1 VIREPEASAMHHH
14 IIEQSQPVAE
24 AVCRRTIL
32 IVEDDPSIA
41 EVLSIRL
48 DQQGYDSH
56 CAGTGAEAMKLARRH
71 QPHLALLDLR
81 LPDVDGFAL
90 CQQMD
95 DDPETCAIPKI
106 VLSGMERP
114 DIIRATRSAGCKF
127 FVRKP
132 YDPNALLILIEQAI
146 SETEQW

>member
-1 VIREPEASAMHHH
+1 MQSHV
-14 IIEQSQPVAE
+14 IEQPQTVGGFIG
-24 AVCRRTIL
+24 RRSIL
-32 IVEDDPSIA
+32 IVEDDPAIA

-56 CAGTGAEAMKLARRH
+56 RAETGAEAMSMARQHR
-71 QPHLALLDLR
+71 PHLALLDLR
-81 LPDVDGFAL
+81 LPDVDGFTL

-95 DDPETCAIPKI
+95 DDPETCDIPKI

-146 SETEQW
+146 RESEEW

>member
-1 VIREPEASAMHHH
+1 MHSHVIEKM
-14 IIEQSQPVAE
+14 QPVDE
-24 AVCRRTIL
+24 AITRRSIL

-56 CAGTGAEAMKLARRH
+56 RAETGAEAMTLARRH
-71 QPHLALLDLR
+71 QPHLVLLDLR
-81 LPDVDGFAL
+81 LPDVDGFTL

-95 DDPETCAIPKI
+95 DDPQTCEIPKI

>member
-1 VIREPEASAMHHH
+1 MHSHVIEKL
-14 IIEQSQPVAE
+14 QPVDGAII
-24 AVCRRTIL
+24 RRSIL

-56 CAGTGAEAMKLARRH
+56 RAETGAEAMILARRH
-71 QPHLALLDLR
+71 QPHLVLLDLR
-81 LPDVDGFAL
+81 LPDVDGFTL
-90 CQQMD
+90 CQQLD
-95 DDPETCAIPKI
+95 DDPQTCDIPKI

-146 SETEQW
+146 SETDQW